1 MKYVIIAILL
11 AFSASCAP
19 KDTHV
24 SDKVPDGYEHLEKR
38 VKADEAA
45 KMIRIGQT
53 GAVFYY
59 DTKSWSVK
67 SESDAVIDFS
77 ARRFTNAAIFI
88 YDAAMPMNDI
98 PKKLAQHYAM
108 KEPRLMESEFVN
120 VNNAVVMH
128 TVMEGIINRREVSII
143 SYGFSENSHTV
154 IAHCFIYTS
163 MLRNETRQEIM
174 EFLNGLV
181 ATI

>member
-1 MKYVIIAILL
+1 MQYVIIAILL

-24 SDKVPDGYEHLEKR
+24 SEKVPGRYEHLEKR
-38 VKADEAA
+38 FKADGAVE
-45 KMIRIGQT
+45 KIRIGQT
-53 GAVFYY
+53 GAVFHY
-59 DTKSWSVK
+59 DPKSWSVK
-67 SESDAVIDFS
+67 SESDTVVDFA

-88 YDAAMPMNDI
+88 HDAAMPMTDI
-98 PKKLAQHYAM
+98 PKMLARHYAM

-128 TVMEGIINRREVSII
+128 TVMEGIMNRRKVSII

-154 IAHCFIYTS
+154 IAHCRIYTS
-163 MLRNETRQEIM
+163 MLRNETRQEIV

-181 ATI
+181 ASI